1 MGEVLNDRDAVDL
14 VAHFKA
20 ALDAFKAGESF
31 DDRIFR
37 DTLTGSEGRG
47 GCGHIHG
54 ELCPRSA
61 AAIDF
66 PLRLPVYVAQIA
78 DAPVGGIRKSVAL
91 DGAEGAADAFGHI
104 LASIVS
110 DDKPAARNQIDEALE
125 GGLHCFEVGV
135 NVGVVEF
142 DVRENERVGEVVEK
156 FGAFVEE
163 GGVVLVAF
171 DDEWLRGTKLEA

>member
-1 MGEVLNDRDAVDL
+1 MPFVLN
-14 VAHFKA
+14 K
-20 ALDAFKAGESF
+20 LDVYK
-31 DDRIFR
+31 RQ
-37 DTLTGSEGRG
+37 
-47 GCGHIHG
+47 
-54 ELCPRSA
+54 RSA

-125 GGLHCFEVGV
+125 GGFDGV
-135 NVGVVEF
+135 EIAINVGVVELHVGE
-142 DVRENERVGEVVEK
+142 DERVGKVVEE
-156 FGAFVEE
+156 FGAFVKKC
-163 GGVVLVAF
+163 GVVRCV
-171 DDEWLRGTKLEA
+171 

>member
-1 MGEVLNDRDAVDL
+1 VVGEVLNDRDAVDL

-47 GCGHIHG
+47 GCGVQDVVFAGHIHG

-110 DDKPAARNQIDEALE
+110 DDKPR
-125 GGLHCFEVGV
+125 
-135 NVGVVEF
+135 
-142 DVRENERVGEVVEK
+142 
-156 FGAFVEE
+156 
-163 GGVVLVAF
+163 
-171 DDEWLRGTKLEA
+171 RGTRLTRRLKAVFTASRSA